1 LLGGTE
7 TKEVE
12 GLPTYAY
19 RCGTCSHQFE
29 RFQKM
34 SDEPVMECELCGSDV
49 QRVLFP
55 VAVHF
60 KGTGFYTTDY
70 ARKKSMAACG
80 KSGSCSEES
89 CPAAAG
95 ESSPK
100 AEATVPCAS

>member
-1 LLGGTE
+1 
-7 TKEVE
+7 
-12 GLPTYAY
+12 LPTYAY
-19 RCGTCSHQFE
+19 RCGSCNHQFE

-34 SDEPVMECELCGSDV
+34 SDDPVMECELCGSDV

-80 KSGSCSEES
+80 KSGSCSDDS
-89 CPAAAG
+89 CPANGG
-95 ESSPK
+95 ESASSPK
-100 AEATVPCAS
+100 AEATTPCSS

>member
-1 LLGGTE
+1 M
-7 TKEVE
+7 
-12 GLPTYAY
+12 PTYAY

-34 SDEPVMECELCGSDV
+34 SDDPVMECELCGSDV

-55 VAVHF
+55 VAVHY

-70 ARKKSMAACG
+70 GRKKNMAAACG

-89 CPAAAG
+89 CPAGKGA
-95 ESSPK
+95 EPSPK
-100 AEATVPCAS
+100 AEATVPCSS